1 MGQIEIVNLTEERL
15 VEALHVFKISNWDEN
30 SLLYV
35 EAEMRAFLQGDI
47 NGYVRAH
54 FIVAIADNRV
64 IGVAAWAPSMCS
76 FWLYELSW
84 ATVLPEWRHRGIN
97 TLMLTA
103 RLRQIRMHHGSEAFS
118 VMVCTWDNP
127 MYTNYGFGLMQMQ
140 GRTSP
145 DKKGKRLLLAQFS
158 QATDSEVSWE

>member
-1 MGQIEIVNLTEERL
+1 MEPIEIVNLTEGRL
-15 VEALHVFKISNWDEN
+15 EEALAVFKTSGWDED
-30 SLLYV
+30 SLFYV
-35 EAEMRAFLQGDI
+35 KVEMRAFLKGDI
-47 NGYVRAH
+47 NGYIRAH
-54 FIVAIADNRV
+54 FIVAIVDNQV

-97 TLMLTA
+97 SLMLTE
-103 RLRQIRMHHGSEAFS
+103 RIRQIREHHGSEEFS

-127 MYTNYGFGLMQMQ
+127 MYTRNGFVPMQVQ

-145 DKKGKRLLLAQFS
+145 DKKGKGLLLAQFGPTT
-158 QATDSEVSWE
+158 A

>member
-1 MGQIEIVNLTEERL
+1 MEPIEIVNLTEGRL
-15 VEALHVFKISNWDEN
+15 EEALAVFKTSGWDED
-30 SLLYV
+30 SLFYV
-35 EAEMRAFLQGDI
+35 KVEMRAFLKGDI
-47 NGYVRAH
+47 NGYIRAH
-54 FIVAIADNRV
+54 FIVAIVDNRV

-97 TLMLTA
+97 SLMLTE
-103 RLRQIRMHHGSEAFS
+103 RIHQIRAHHGLEEFS

-127 MYTNYGFGLMQMQ
+127 MYAKNGFVPMQVN

-145 DKKGKRLLLAQFS
+145 DKKGKGLLLAQFGPTT
-158 QATDSEVSWE
+158 A

>member
-1 MGQIEIVNLTEERL
+1 MEPIELVNLTEERL
-15 VEALHVFKISNWDEN
+15 EEALDVFKISGWDKD
-30 SLLYV
+30 SLVYV
-35 EAEMRAFLQGDI
+35 KAEMRAFLKGDI

-54 FIVAIADNRV
+54 FIAAIVDDRV

-97 TLMLTA
+97 SLMLTE
-103 RLRQIRMHHGSEAFS
+103 RLRQIRAHHGSEAFS

-127 MYTNYGFGLMQMQ
+127 MYTKNGFVPMEPQ
-140 GRTSP
+140 GQRSP
-145 DKKGKRLLLAQFS
+145 DKKGKCLLLAQFGPA
-158 QATDSEVSWE
+158 ATGED